1 MSYSRSAGCTA
12 PAPGAKCTS
21 STRSPRR
28 TRCRRILLRTPP
40 QGGDTFLDRRV
51 AGEERRP
58 SRRAVHARRG
68 KRLRQGARLHA
79 AQAHERAYHRLRR
92 AEQPRRARVG
102 AELALARK
110 PHHDDRG
117 EYPEYDLTDDHR
129 DVETRSDA
137 ALGAEYGLVHDEAND
152 ARQEIHEGIEYALD
166 EGQRDHVAVG
176 DVADLVAEHRF
187 DLLPAHRFEQAGR
200 DRDQR

>member
-28 TRCRRILLRTPP
+28 TRCRRILLRTPL

-92 AEQPRRARVG
+92 AEQLRRSRVG

-110 PHHDDRG
+110 PHDDYRG
-117 EYPEYDLTDDHR
+117 EYPEHDLTDDHR
-129 DVETRSDA
+129 DVEARSDA
-137 ALGAEYGLVHDEAND
+137 TLGAEHGLVNDEAHD
-152 ARQEIHEGIEYALD
+152 ARQEKHEGIEHALD
-166 EGQRDHVAVG
+166 EGKGHHVAVG
-176 DVADLVAEHRF
+176 NMGDLMPE
-187 DLLPAHRFEQAGR
+187 
-200 DRDQR
+200 

>member
-12 PAPGAKCTS
+12 PTPGAKCTS

-28 TRCRRILLRTPP
+28 TLCRRLPLATPL

-102 AELALARK
+102 AEFALARK
-110 PHHDDRG
+110 PH
-117 EYPEYDLTDDHR
+117 DDHR
-129 DVETRSDA
+129 GEDPENDLGYDHGDVVAGTDS
-137 ALGAEYGLVHDEAND
+137 ALGTEHRPIHYEADDPRKEKDES
-152 ARQEIHEGIEYALD
+152 IEHALD
-166 EGQRDHVAVG
+166 EGQRDHVAIG
-176 DVADLVAEHRF
+176 DVSDLVAEHRF
-187 DLLPAHRFEQAGR
+187 DFIAAP
-200 DRDQR
+200 